1 MVRWLAVIALA
12 SAATIGVSA
21 GACTLLDDDPPT
33 NTCKVDN
40 ACFRTQEMCNAQ
52 SHTCVP
58 KVDAGIDAGID
69 AP

>member
-1 MVRWLAVIALA
+1 VVKLLVAAALGA
-12 SAATIGVSA
+12 FAIG

-40 ACFRTQEMCNAQ
+40 DCFKTQEMCNTQ

-58 KVDAGIDAGID
+58 KADAGID

>member
-1 MVRWLAVIALA
+1 MVRWALVIALGV
-12 SAATIGVSA
+12 AATI
-21 GACTLLDDDPPT
+21 GACTLLDDDPPP

-40 ACFRTQEMCNAQ
+40 DCFRTQETCNPQ

-58 KVDAGIDAGID
+58 KPDAGID

>member
-1 MVRWLAVIALA
+1 VVRALVAIALA
-12 SAATIGVSA
+12 AAVAI

-40 ACFRTQEMCNAQ
+40 DCFRTQETCSPQ

-58 KVDAGIDAGID
+58 KADAGID